1 MRRHRY
7 LHIALALTLA
17 ATLGA
22 CEESS
27 VRTEAQAAPT
37 VIEISGSSACEPM
50 VRLLTDTSDLP
61 DVEWHYISS
70 PGSRSGIEGVAA
82 GELEIG
88 EVSRLLRPDE
98 EALGL
103 IYTQLSDDGIVF
115 ALHPSVGVS
124 ELTTQQV
131 RDIYAGAITN
141 WQELGG
147 PDLPIVVLDRHESE
161 SAKAI
166 MREHVFGELAIGS
179 RVASLLTESDMVR
192 GVEQTVGAIG
202 YFSLG
207 YGVSR
212 DIEVTYPSL
221 DGVSPS
227 VQTIR
232 DGSYRIV
239 RPLGLVTASD
249 AEPTVLALL
258 EWATSQTAADLL
270 ESNGYAAVQ

>member
-1 MRRHRY
+1 MRRRRY

-22 CEESS
+22 CEKSS
-27 VRTEAQAAPT
+27 VRTEAEADPT
-37 VIEISGSSACEPM
+37 VIRISGSSACEPLL
-50 VRLLTDTSDLP
+50 RLLTDTSDLP
-61 DVEWHYISS
+61 DVEWRYISS

-88 EVSRLLRPDE
+88 EVSRLLRPEE

-103 IYTQLSDDGIVF
+103 TYTQLSDDGIVF
-115 ALHPSVGVS
+115 ALHPSVGLS

-147 PDLPIVVLDRHESE
+147 PDLPTVVLDRNESE
-161 SAKAI
+161 PAKVI
-166 MREHVFGELAIGS
+166 MREHVFEELAIDS
-179 RVASLLTESDMVR
+179 RVASLHTETDIVR

-212 DIEVTYPSL
+212 DIKVTYPSL

-227 VQTIR
+227 VETIHN
-232 DGSYRIV
+232 GSYRIV

-249 AEPTVLALL
+249 ADPTVLALL